1 MDGRLETAASRS
13 DLGRLAVR
21 RIVEEALDAEV
32 TDALGRE
39 RDARAGGGGK
49 GYRHG
54 YRRGTV

>member
-1 MDGRLETAASRS
+1 
-13 DLGRLAVR
+13 VR